1 MEVALP
7 HRLVRIDLG
16 VIFFLFF
23 ISGFS
28 ALCYQ
33 IVWQRMLFATFGI
46 NNESVTIIVSIFML
60 GLGIGGIVGGNF
72 QHRPHKMLALF
83 ILFESAIGFFG
94 FCSPAFIRLLGET
107 IDSASLWAIGLGAY
121 ALLAIPTFLMGATL
135 PILVSYVQSRVSLTS
150 LALGW
155 LYASNA
161 FGAMAAS
168 GLTVTVLFVYFGQND
183 VLNIAVALNL
193 MTAFSAFLF
202 FWRHRTAPQLTA
214 QAAMQ
219 SSSTPEEES
228 AGNLS
233 ARVLLC
239 ISFALG
245 YITLSQ
251 ELFWYRVLSF
261 VTANTPET
269 FGLLLAAFLLGI
281 ALATISVCRA
291 IKQRLNLTH
300 YIVSTLVVSA
310 LLWFLAVPTIGAVAT
325 MGSRILVFYVG
336 LIFVA
341 AISYFTGGI
350 FTALCHLLQQRLDVS
365 ASRTVGILY
374 FSNVLGAALGPLL
387 TGFLL
392 FEYLSLRSL
401 TLLIGTMLLLTSIVF
416 VTRLSSSLALGSRSL
431 LMIGGTLTVG
441 IILHFAAY
449 THIMEKLQMSAE
461 PFTAFKSNRS
471 GFISAIG
478 NKIYGNGIY
487 DSTMNFSP
495 TPEHDLNNVFR
506 AYAIPTFHPN
516 PIRILIIG
524 MNSGPWTKA
533 ISMYRPLQKLTAL
546 EINKG
551 YLEIIGLYPDY
562 ANILNQRNIEVVIND
577 GRRWLNNNP
586 EEKFDIIIS
595 NAIYHWRSNATNL
608 LSREFMELCRSR
620 LNPGGKLYLND
631 TGSEDVVYTAAHV
644 FKYVTRTFN
653 VMVIAGD
660 TPAAVPPDQKRAN
673 LTQFRYP
680 DGKPVYSNQEAIDAL
695 VNITFPN
702 QRTDYLAR
710 QDLMLITD
718 DNMATEFKK
727 NRR

>member
-1 MEVALP
+1 MEATLP
-7 HRLVRIDLG
+7 YRPVRIELG

-46 NNESVTIIVSIFML
+46 NTESVTIIVSIFML

-72 QHRPHKMLALF
+72 QHRPHRMLALF
-83 ILFESAIGFFG
+83 IIFESAIGFFG
-94 FCSPAFIRLLGET
+94 LCSPTLIRLLGET
-107 IDSASLWAIGLGAY
+107 INSASLWAIGLGAY
-121 ALLAIPTFLMGATL
+121 ALFAIPTFLMGATL

-168 GLTVTVLFVYFGQND
+168 GLTVTVLFVYFGQNE

-193 MTAFSAFLF
+193 MTAFSALLF
-202 FWRHRTAPQLTA
+202 FWKHRTAPQPTA
-214 QAAMQ
+214 HAATQ
-219 SSSTPEEES
+219 SSPTPEDRT
-228 AGNLS
+228 GNLS

-251 ELFWYRVLSF
+251 ELYWYRVLSF

-291 IKQRLNLTH
+291 IKQRLDLSH
-300 YIVSTLVVSA
+300 YIVSTLALSA
-310 LLWFLAVPTIGAVAT
+310 LLWFLAVPTMGAVAT
-325 MGSRILVFYVG
+325 MGSRLLVFCVG
-336 LIFVA
+336 LVFVT
-341 AISYFTGGI
+341 AISYFTGGV

-365 ASRTVGILY
+365 ASKTVGILY

-392 FEYLSLRSL
+392 FEHLSLRSL
-401 TLLIGTMLLLTSIVF
+401 TLLIGMMLLLTSIAF
-416 VTRLSSSLALGSRSL
+416 ATRLSASLALGSRSL
-431 LMIGGTLTVG
+431 LMIGSALTVG
-441 IILHFAAY
+441 IILHFTAY

-461 PFTAFKSNRS
+461 RFTVLKSNRS

-478 NKIYGNGIY
+478 KKIYGNGIY
-487 DSTMNFSP
+487 DNTMNFN
-495 TPEHDLNNVFR
+495 PESAHDVNKIFR
-506 AYAIPTFHPN
+506 VYAVPTFHPN

-524 MNSGPWTKA
+524 TNSGSWAKVV
-533 ISMYRPLQKLTAL
+533 SMYEPLQKLTTL

-551 YLEIIGLYPDY
+551 YLDIIGHYPDY
-562 ANILNQRNIEVVIND
+562 VDILSHPKIEIVIND
-577 GRRWLNNNP
+577 GRRWLKNNP
-586 EEKFDIIIS
+586 DEKFDVIIS

-620 LNPGGKLYLND
+620 LKRGGKLYIND
-631 TGSEDVVYTAAHV
+631 TGSEDVAFTAAHV

-653 VMVIAGD
+653 IMVIAGD
-660 TPAAVPPDQKRAN
+660 TPSEVPPDQKRAN
-673 LTQFRYP
+673 LAQFRYP
-680 DGKPVYSNQEAIDAL
+680 DGKPVYSKQEAIEAL
-695 VNITFPN
+695 VNITYPN
-702 QRTDYLAR
+702 QRDTWLAR
-710 QDLMLITD
+710 QDLLLITD

-727 NRR
+727 NLR